1 MEPIDFETEIRTAVS
16 MIKEIGAPM
25 KLKELN
31 ETIDYLLNQIPE
43 NTINNEINNKMN
55 GYNEDI
61 CDFVKC
67 IIRNYIQVYVFIKEQ
82 CSNMFCET
90 IRENAIVSR
99 NKKQISDDYLIISEI
114 KEYFDYSKVL
124 VLINLL

>member
-1 MEPIDFETEIRTAVS
+1 MNIIDFETEIRTAVS
-16 MIKEIGAPM
+16 MIKEIGAPT

-43 NTINNEINNKMN
+43 GTINNEINNKMN
-55 GYNEDI
+55 GVIDNLS
-61 CDFVKC
+61 DFVKC

-82 CSNMFCET
+82 CSNMFRDT

-124 VLINLL
+124 VLINLI

>member
-1 MEPIDFETEIRTAVS
+1 MEYIDFETEIRTAVG
-16 MIKEIGAPM
+16 MIKELGAPT

-31 ETIDYLLNQIPE
+31 EIIDYLLSQIPE
-43 NTINNEINNKMN
+43 GTINNEINNKMN

-82 CSNMFCET
+82 CSNLFCET

-124 VLINLL
+124 VLIDLI